1 MAILVWREQ
10 IFVARARK
18 ECSLLRRTW
27 VLGEDAGA
35 KELAVMDRPFS
46 ESIMLEALAYGEM
59 RLRR

>member
-1 MAILVWREQ
+1 MASLVWREQ
-10 IFVARARK
+10 IFVARARE

-27 VLGEDAGA
+27 VLGEDVGA

-46 ESIMLEALAYGEM
+46 ESIMLEALAYGAM